1 MGHYGPNREGEM
13 ADEHTVLAV
22 IPARWGSSRFP
33 GKVLAPLAGRP
44 VLIHVLERV
53 ARARR
58 IDGLLVATDDER
70 VVEAVRAAGHEAVM
84 TRADHASG
92 SDRIAEAVAGRD
104 AAVVLNVQGDEPLIE
119 PDDLDALVEALL
131 DSGAGA
137 ATLAVGES
145 DPAVAADPNAVKVV
159 RGADHAALYFS
170 RAPIP
175 GSHPGGDRS
184 GGWLR
189 HVGVYAWR
197 RESFEEFAG
206 QGVSPLEER
215 EGLEQLRYLENGG
228 RMVVHLVERAS
239 PGVDTPEDLARCE
252 ALLAQAGGDV

>member
-1 MGHYGPNREGEM
+1 M

-44 VLIHVLERV
+44 VLLHVLDRVAAAERV
-53 ARARR
+53 
-58 IDGLLVATDDER
+58 DEVLVATDDER
-70 VVEAVRAAGHEAVM
+70 VVEAVRDAGHEAVL

-92 SDRIAEAVAGRD
+92 SDRIAEALSGRPAG
-104 AAVVLNVQGDEPLIE
+104 VILNVQGDEPLID
-119 PDDLDALVEALL
+119 PADLDALISALL
-131 DSGAGA
+131 GSPAGS
-137 ATLAVGES
+137 ATLAAPET
-145 DPAVAADPNAVKVV
+145 DPGVAADPNAVKVA
-159 RGADHAALYFS
+159 RAADSRALYFS

-175 GSHPGGDRS
+175 GSHPGRRPAT
-184 GGWLR
+184 GWLR

-197 RESFEEFAG
+197 REAFDAFVAEP
-206 QGVSPLEER
+206 VSPLEER

-228 RMVVHLVERAS
+228 HMVVHLIDRAS

-252 ALLAQAGGDV
+252 ALLARAGGDV